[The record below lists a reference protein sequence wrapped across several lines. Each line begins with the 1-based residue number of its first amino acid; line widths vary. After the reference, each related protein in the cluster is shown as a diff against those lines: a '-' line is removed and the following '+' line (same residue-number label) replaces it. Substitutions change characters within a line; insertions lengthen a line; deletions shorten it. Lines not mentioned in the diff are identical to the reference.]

1 MGRRVHRGF
10 DREALR
16 AALKAAKANGVPRS
30 DLARLAG
37 ISVSTL
43 RSWDRRGGAPDIERL
58 SRLCAVLGIEVTD
71 LVHVPDDEAMPSD
84 FRIRKGLTQVQ
95 LAAAAGMST
104 TVLSDFERA
113 ESRWSPTKATKIAAV
128 LGISIDDLERAWQR
142 ARTRPAGA
150 PP

>member
-1 MGRRVHRGF
+1 MDGQLPP
-10 DREALR
+10 DSAL
-16 AALKAAKANGVPRS
+16 
-30 DLARLAG
+30 
-37 ISVSTL
+37 
-43 RSWDRRGGAPDIERL
+43 RRGGAPDIERL

-128 LGISIDDLERAWQR
+128 LGVSIDDLERAWQR